1 MTENLPPNK
10 IEGRVATILNAT
22 ELVINVGK
30 ERGVVIGQRFAILAE
45 TPIEVV
51 DPTTHAVLDTI
62 DREKVR
68 VKVTEVREKISVCQT
83 YRMKGGANIMADY
96 SRILSAVQKP
106 SKETLR
112 ITDDSKPAPITEEES
127 YVKINDRV
135 ISLADDD

>member
-1 MTENLPPNK
+1 MTNKLPPKK

-22 ELVINVGK
+22 ELVINVGA
-30 ERGVVIGQRFAILAE
+30 EHGVVIGQRFAILAE

-51 DPTTHAVLDTI
+51 DPTTDIVLDTI

-68 VKVTEVREKISVCQT
+68 VKVSEIREKISVCQT
-83 YRMKGGANIMADY
+83 YRMKGGNNFIADY
-96 SRILSAVQKP
+96 SKILSAVQKP

-135 ISLADDD
+135 ISLVGDE